1 MMETLSD
8 QYATIIIG
16 AGISGIQAALDI
28 ADQGYKVLL
37 VEKEASIGG
46 KMIQLSKVFPTLDCA
61 SCITTPKM
69 SSATHHKKIT
79 VWTYSEV
86 EEYHKNEHDNFIVK
100 VRKKAR
106 LVDEEKCIGC
116 RQCEYACP
124 IDVPSEFEMGL
135 GARKAIYIP
144 FQTAIP
150 QIPVLDL
157 ENCIACGQCHRV
169 CPADAIDYMQEDR
182 FVTIEATTVILAT
195 GYELTPLGEKKEWKG
210 DKYLNVIS
218 SMTAERLLAPNG
230 PYAGIRR
237 PSDGKIPMYVAYVQC
252 AGSRDESLNR
262 TYCSRVC
269 CMYTIKQ
276 AMLIMGSLPIVG
288 VTCYY
293 MDIRAFGKGYE
304 QFYQNAKAM
313 GIEFVKGKVGAIN
326 EDPKTHNLTLEVEE
340 IGGTGGKIK
349 AEHEL
354 VVLSLGM
361 TPGNCPTSK
370 FPIKRGEDG
379 FIDLEELKIEP
390 VNTNLE
396 GIFGAGTAL
405 GPKDIVDTIIE
416 GSAASMKVVSFLRS
430 KKKASEDSLTIEL
443 SSVKSTTEGT
453 SAED

>member
-1 MMETLSD
+1 MDTPSK
-8 QYATIIIG
+8 QYATLIIG
-16 AGISGIQAALDI
+16 AGISGMQAALDI

-37 VEKEASIGG
+37 VEREASIGG
-46 KMIQLSKVFPTLDCA
+46 KMIQLSKVFPTLDCS

-69 SSATHHKKIT
+69 SRATHHENIT

-86 EEYHKNEHDNFIVK
+86 EEYQKNNHDNYVVK
-100 VRKKAR
+100 IRKKAR

-116 RQCEYACP
+116 RQCEYSCP
-124 IDVPSEFEMGL
+124 IDLPSEFEMGL
-135 GARKAIYIP
+135 GARKAISIP

-150 QIPVLDL
+150 QIPFLDL

-169 CPADAIDYMQEDR
+169 CPADAIDYLQIDK
-182 FVTIEATTVILAT
+182 FATIEATTVILAT

-210 DKYLNVIS
+210 DDHLNVIS

-237 PSDGKIPMYVAYVQC
+237 PSDGRIPMYVAYVQC

-304 QFYQNAKAM
+304 QFFQNAKAM
-313 GIEFVKGKVGAIN
+313 GIEFVKGKVGAIT
-326 EDPKTHNLTLEVEE
+326 EDPETHNLTLDVEE
-340 IGGTGGKIK
+340 IGGSGGKIK

-361 TPGNCPTSK
+361 TPGNCPVSK
-370 FPIKRGEDG
+370 FPVKQGEDG
-379 FIDLEELKIEP
+379 FIDLARHKIDP
-390 VNTNLE
+390 VNTNMK

-416 GSAASMKVVSFLRS
+416 GSAASMKVVNFLRNKEKFS
-430 KKKASEDSLTIEL
+430 KDSMTIEL
-443 SSVKSTTEGT
+443 SPMKTSTEGT

>member
-1 MMETLSD
+1 ME
-8 QYATIIIG
+8 QYATIVIG
-16 AGISGIQAALDI
+16 AGISGIQASLDI
-28 ADQGYKVLL
+28 ADQGYKVIL

-69 SSATHHKKIT
+69 SSATHHENIT
-79 VWTYSEV
+79 VYTYSEV
-86 EEYHKNEHDNFIVK
+86 EDYHKNENGNFIVK
-100 VRKKAR
+100 IRKKAR
-106 LVDEEKCIGC
+106 LIDEEKCIGC
-116 RQCEYACP
+116 RQCEYICP

-157 ENCIACGQCHRV
+157 DNCIACGACHRV
-169 CPADAIDYMQEDR
+169 CPADAIDYMQTDKII
-182 FVTIEATTVILAT
+182 TIEASSVILAT
-195 GYELTPLGEKKEWKG
+195 GYELTPLGEKDEWKG

-237 PSDGKIPMYVAYVQC
+237 PSDGQIPMSIAYVHC

-269 CMYTIKQ
+269 CMYSIKQ

-313 GIEFVKGKVGAIN
+313 GIEFVKGKVGAIT
-326 EDPKTHNLTLEVEE
+326 EDPETHNLTLHVEE
-340 IGGTGGKIK
+340 IGGTGGKILP
-349 AEHEL
+349 EHDM

-361 TPGNCPTSK
+361 TPSSCPVSK
-370 FPIKRGEDG
+370 FPVKQGEDG
-379 FIDLEELKIEP
+379 FIDLKNLKIDP
-390 VNTNLE
+390 VSTNLE
-396 GIFGAGTAL
+396 GVFGAGTAL

-416 GSAASMKVVSFLRS
+416 GSAAGMKVVNFLRS
-430 KKKASEDSLTIEL
+430 REKISEDALAIEL
-443 SSVKSTTEGT
+443 TSSGSTSEGASTE
-453 SAED
+453 D